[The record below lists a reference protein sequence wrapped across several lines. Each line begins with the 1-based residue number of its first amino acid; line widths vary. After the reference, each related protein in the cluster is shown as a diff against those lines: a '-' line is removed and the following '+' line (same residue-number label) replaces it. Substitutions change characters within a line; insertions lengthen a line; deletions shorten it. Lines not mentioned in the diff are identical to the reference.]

1 MVRHALGARAP
12 QGARMK
18 AIRLGFPAAIAVLVL
33 VLLAIGHFVYAYP
46 LSVVA
51 FPLCIG
57 LFVLATAAI
66 ALGAEYKATRGA
78 ADPAHVAPP
87 DVQPQHLP
95 PPGAPSQDEPEGLLL
110 QWNTWVQF
118 ASIAGLLVLCW
129 VGGFIPG
136 IVIFVCAYL
145 WRAGWRP
152 VVALLY
158 GLAAG
163 LAIWLLFDLL
173 FFTPLPFWPIFMR

>member
-1 MVRHALGARAP
+1 MVGHALAARAP
-12 QGARMK
+12 QGGRMK
-18 AIRLGFPAAIAVLVL
+18 AIRLGFPVAIAVLVL
-33 VLLAIGHFVYAYP
+33 ALIAIGHFVYDYP
-46 LSVVA
+46 LDVAA

-66 ALGAEYKATRGA
+66 ALVAEYRATRGA
-78 ADPAHVAPP
+78 ADPAHLTPEYVP
-87 DVQPQHLP
+87 PQHP
-95 PPGAPSQDEPEGLLL
+95 QPPGAPSVDEPEGLLL
-110 QWNTWVQF
+110 QWNTWLQF
-118 ASIAGLLVLCW
+118 ASIAGLLALCW

-136 IVIFVCAYL
+136 IVIFVFAYL

-152 VVALLY
+152 LVALLY